1 MVVSAREG
9 PNRSCATLMQHGSPL
24 FPTNCIPSM
33 LDRLLPTLPY
43 KPDGGDLSLS
53 ANSEEGG
60 FGSLS
65 GSIRDARF
73 S

>member
-1 MVVSAREG
+1 
-9 PNRSCATLMQHGSPL
+9 
-24 FPTNCIPSM
+24 M